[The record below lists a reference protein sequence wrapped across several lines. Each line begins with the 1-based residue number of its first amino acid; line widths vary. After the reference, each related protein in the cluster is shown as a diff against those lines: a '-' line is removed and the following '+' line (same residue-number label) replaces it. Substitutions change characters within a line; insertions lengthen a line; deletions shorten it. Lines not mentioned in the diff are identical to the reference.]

1 LTNSALSEYRER
13 RAARATEHAR
23 LARLDARV
31 SYARLAAVAAFALTA
46 WLALGP
52 GLTAWLFAV
61 PVFAFGALAAWHDRV
76 LRALDRAARAV
87 TFYEHGLARLEDK
100 WHGIG
105 EPGTRFLTDDHLY
118 ARDLDVFG
126 PASLFQL
133 LSRARTHLGEELLA
147 RWLSA
152 PADVTTVRQR
162 QASIMELREALD
174 FREALATAGGAS
186 RDIDTVALS
195 AWASAPAAP
204 ESIWLR
210 ATAVVLAAG
219 IIGGAVWWA
228 LGGPLTPLL
237 VVILLKMILMR
248 PSRTRVSRIVRGVER
263 PLRQLDILADTLS
276 LIERSALRSPR
287 LMEIRAG
294 ITSHGV
300 VPSEAIR
307 RLKRL
312 ADMLD
317 WRRNF
322 FFAPVAAALSWALHL
337 ASAIESWR
345 REFGPKV
352 IAWLAAVAEFEAL
365 SSLAAYAYEHADDP
379 FPIFVEDGEPARF
392 EGASLGH
399 PLVPAGRMV
408 RNDVFLTPQTRLLIV
423 SGSNMSGKSTL
434 LRTVGVNVVLAMAG
448 APVRAATLTLT
459 PLAVGAT
466 LHVHDSLQAGR
477 SRFFAEIS
485 RIRSVADLAGPP
497 APSSTGLLFLL
508 DELFQGTNSHDR
520 KIGAEA
526 LLLNLI
532 DRGAIGLTTTHDLA
546 LTAIADQSGGRAVNV
561 HFEDELKEG
570 DLIFDYRMKPGPVT
584 HSNAL
589 ALMKA
594 VGLPVGTIGRLED
607 R

>member
-1 LTNSALSEYRER
+1 V
-13 RAARATEHAR
+13 R

-31 SYARLAAVAAFALTA
+31 SYARLAAVASFALTA
-46 WLALGP
+46 WLVFGSGA
-52 GLTAWLFAV
+52 TAWLFAI
-61 PVFAFGALAAWHDRV
+61 PLPAFVALAVWHDRV
-76 LRALDRAARAV
+76 LRALDRAARAI
-87 TFYEHGLARLEDK
+87 TFYEHGIARLDDN
-100 WHGIG
+100 WQDLG
-105 EPGTRFLTDDHLY
+105 ESGSRFLSEDHLY
-118 ARDLDVFG
+118 TRDLDIFG

-133 LSRARTHLGEELLA
+133 LSRARTQLGEEQLA

-152 PADVTTVRQR
+152 PAAVSTVHQR
-162 QASIMELREALD
+162 QESTAELREALD
-174 FREALATAGGAS
+174 FREALATAGGTS
-186 RDIDTVALS
+186 RDIDTIALG

-204 ESIWLR
+204 EGVWLR
-210 ATAVVLAAG
+210 TAAIVLAAG
-219 IIGGAVWWA
+219 IVGGTVWWVR
-228 LGGPLTPLL
+228 GGPLAPLL
-237 VVILLKMILMR
+237 LVLILKMIMTR
-248 PSRTRVSRIVRGVER
+248 PSRKRVARVVRGVEK
-263 PLRQLDILADTLS
+263 PLGQLDILADTLS
-276 LIERSALRSPR
+276 LIEQSNFRSPR
-287 LMEIRAG
+287 LAEIRAG
-294 ITSHGV
+294 MMSHGI

-317 WRRNF
+317 WRRNA
-322 FFAPVAAALSWALHL
+322 FFAPVAATVSWALHL
-337 ASAIESWR
+337 ASAIENWR

-352 IAWLAAVAEFEAL
+352 TVWLAAVAEYEAL
-365 SSLAAYAYEHADDP
+365 ASLAAYAYEHADDP
-379 FPIFVEDGEPARF
+379 FPTFADENGPARF
-392 EGASLGH
+392 EGTNLGH
-399 PLVPAGRMV
+399 PLVPAARMV
-408 RNDVFLTPQTRLLIV
+408 RNDLFLTPQTPLLIV

-434 LRTVGVNVVLAMAG
+434 LRTVGINVVLAMSG
-448 APVRAATLTLT
+448 APVRATALTLS

-485 RIRSVADLAGPP
+485 RIRGIADLAGRKP
-497 APSSTGLLFLL
+497 APLFLL

-546 LTAIADQSGGRAVNV
+546 LTAIAEQSAGRAVNV
-561 HFEDELKEG
+561 HFEDELRDGE
-570 DLIFDYRMKPGPVT
+570 LIFDYRMKPGPVT

-594 VGLPVGTIGRLED
+594 VGLPVSSIGRLED

>member
-1 LTNSALSEYRER
+1 MTA
-13 RAARATEHAR
+13 HAR

-31 SYARLAAVAAFALTA
+31 SYARLAVVAAFALTG
-46 WLALGP
+46 WLVIGAGATP
-52 GLTAWLFAV
+52 WLFAM
-61 PVFAFGALAAWHDRV
+61 PVVAFGAFAVWHDRV
-76 LRALDRAARAV
+76 LRALDCAARAV
-87 TFYEHGLARLEDK
+87 TFYDHGIARLEDK

-105 EPGTRFLTDDHLY
+105 EPGERFLTHDHLY
-118 ARDLDVFG
+118 AHDLDIFG
-126 PASLFQL
+126 NASLFQL

-152 PADVTTVRQR
+152 PANVATVRQR
-162 QASIMELREALD
+162 QESIAELREALD

-204 ESIWLR
+204 ESLWLR
-210 ATAVVLAAG
+210 AAAVVLAAG
-219 IIGGAVWWA
+219 IIAGVVVWA
-228 LGGPLTPLL
+228 RGGPEFPLL
-237 VVILLKMILMR
+237 VVIILKMVLTR
-248 PSRTRVSRIVRGVER
+248 PSRKRVARVVRGVER
-263 PLRQLDILADTLS
+263 PLGQLDILADTLS
-276 LIERSALRSPR
+276 LVERSTLHSPR
-287 LMEIRAG
+287 LVEIRAE
-294 ITSHGV
+294 IMSHGV

-317 WRRNF
+317 WRRNA
-322 FFAPVAAALSWALHL
+322 FFAPIAAVVSWALHL
-337 ASAIESWR
+337 SSAIETWR

-352 IAWLAAVAEFEAL
+352 ITWLAAVAEYEAL

-379 FPIFVEDGEPARF
+379 FPIFAEDGGPARF

-399 PLVPAGRMV
+399 PLVPAARMV

-434 LRTVGVNVVLAMAG
+434 LRTIGVNVVLAMAG
-448 APVRAATLTLT
+448 APVRAAALTLT

-485 RIRSVADLAGPP
+485 RIRGIADLAGPLPTP
-497 APSSTGLLFLL
+497 ASTGLLFLL

-526 LLLNLI
+526 LLLSLI

-546 LTAIADQSGGRAVNV
+546 LTAIAEQSGGRAANV
-561 HFEDELKEG
+561 HFEDELKDGE
-570 DLIFDYRMKPGPVT
+570 LIFDYRMKPGPVT

-594 VGLPVGTIGRLED
+594 VGLPVTTIGRLED
-607 R
+607 S

>member
-1 LTNSALSEYRER
+1 LTTSTLNTYRER
-13 RAARATEHAR
+13 RAARAGKHAR

-31 SYARLAAVAAFALTA
+31 SYARLAVVAAFALTA
-46 WLALGP
+46 WIVLGLGASP
-52 GLTAWLFAV
+52 WLFAL
-61 PVFAFGALAAWHDRV
+61 PISAFTALAVWHDRV
-76 LRALDRAARAV
+76 LRALDRAARAEA
-87 TFYEHGLARLEDK
+87 FYEDGIARLEDR
-100 WHGIG
+100 WQEIG
-105 EPGTRFLTDDHLY
+105 ETGARFLNEDHLY
-118 ARDLDVFG
+118 SPDLDIFG

-152 PADVTTVRQR
+152 PADVPTIRQR
-162 QASIMELREALD
+162 HASIVELREALD

-186 RDIDTVALS
+186 RDINTTALS

-210 ATAVVLAAG
+210 MAAVVLAAS
-219 IIGGAVWWA
+219 IIGGVVWWVR
-228 LGGPLTPLL
+228 GGPMTPLL
-237 VVILLKMILMR
+237 IAIMLKMILTR
-248 PSRTRVSRIVRGVER
+248 PSRARVARIVRGVEG
-263 PLRQLDILADTLS
+263 PLRQLDVLAETLALLETSS
-276 LIERSALRSPR
+276 LNSPR
-287 LMEIRAG
+287 LAEIRAEMM
-294 ITSHGV
+294 SHGI
-300 VPSEAIR
+300 VPSHAIR

-317 WRRNF
+317 WRRNAL
-322 FFAPVAAALSWALHL
+322 FAPIAVTVSWALHI
-337 ASAIESWR
+337 ASAIEIWR

-352 IAWLAAVAEFEAL
+352 IAWLAAVAEYEAL

-379 FPIFVEDGEPARF
+379 FPTFVEDEGPARF

-399 PLVPAGRMV
+399 PLVPASRMV
-408 RNDVFLTPQTRLLIV
+408 RNDVFLTRQTRLLII

-434 LRTVGVNVVLAMAG
+434 LRTVGINVVLAMAG
-448 APVRAATLTLT
+448 APVRASALTMT

-466 LHVHDSLQAGR
+466 LLVHDSLQAGR

-485 RIRSVADLAGPP
+485 RIRRVADLAGRQPP
-497 APSSTGLLFLL
+497 ALFLL

-546 LTAIADQSGGRAVNV
+546 LTAIADQSRGRVVNV
-561 HFEDELKEG
+561 HFEDELKDGE
-570 DLIFDYRMKPGPVT
+570 LIFDYRMKPGPVT

-589 ALMKA
+589 ALMRA
-594 VGLPVGTIGRLED
+594 VGLPVNP
-607 R
+607 